1 MFLLSFLNNQRN
13 QSIPNIRTKKNS
25 VINIEKVV
33 ALALNKNQL
42 PKKANFQ
49 VLIIYIIIYAN
60 ANHSKPS
67 PDVFESNNPN
77 HHTEYIIIV
86 SKKSYYEGLLRP
98 KT

>member
-25 VINIEKVV
+25 IINIEKVV

-60 ANHSKPS
+60 ANRSKSS

-77 HHTEYIIIV
+77 HHGVYNNCIKE
-86 SKKSYYEGLLRP
+86 KLL
-98 KT
+98 